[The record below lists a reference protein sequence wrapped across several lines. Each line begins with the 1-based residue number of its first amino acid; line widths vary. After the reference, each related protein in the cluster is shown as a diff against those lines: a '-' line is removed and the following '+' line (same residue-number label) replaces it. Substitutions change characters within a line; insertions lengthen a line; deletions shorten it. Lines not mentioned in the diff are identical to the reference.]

1 MILSAL
7 TKLALRNLLRHR
19 RRASIAIFSVA
30 LGTAAL
36 AVASG
41 FIAGMFADFREA
53 TIESQYAHIQIT
65 RPGYHENGLADPAR
79 YLLPND
85 AAAKTLSTLP
95 HVRAWGPR
103 LGLTGLVSHGE
114 STLSF
119 VGEGFDPAHDL
130 TGDRSLK
137 IVQGHRLGV
146 ADHDRILLG
155 KGLATLLGVQAGDA
169 VVVLV
174 DTPAS
179 GLSAIDAKVAG
190 VFESV
195 SKAYDDSAL
204 LVHIQAARKLLKVE
218 GAHSWLVYLDK
229 TESTPGM
236 AEDFRTR
243 FGAPGFEVRT
253 WDQLAEFYRRAV
265 DLFQQQLDVVRFIV
279 VAIILLGISNTMMMS
294 VMERTGEIG
303 TAMALGVRPRILLG
317 QFVLEGA
324 LIGLLGSLAGL
335 ALAVMI
341 GWGIDALHID
351 MPPPP
356 GLTRGYLAHLVF
368 TPAIAVE
375 ALLVGLGT
383 TTLASLYPA
392 WRASRMVIVDAIRH
406 NK

>member
-1 MILSAL
+1 MIFRSSIE
-7 TKLALRNLLRHR
+7 LAFRNLLRHR
-19 RRASIAIFSVA
+19 RRALIAILSVA
-30 LGTAAL
+30 CGTAAL
-36 AVASG
+36 AIASA
-41 FIAGMFADFREA
+41 FIAGMFDDFREA

-85 AAAKTLSTLP
+85 VTAQPLHTLP

-103 LGLTGLVSHGE
+103 LGLTGLVSHGD

-137 IVQGHRLGV
+137 IIQGRRLGAV
-146 ADHDRILLG
+146 DHDHILLG
-155 KGLATLLGVQAGDA
+155 KGLATLMGVQAGDA

-190 VFESV
+190 IFESV
-195 SKAYDDSAL
+195 SKAYDESAL
-204 LVHIQAARKLLKVE
+204 LLHIDAARKLLKVE
-218 GAHSWLVYLDK
+218 GAHRWLVYLDK
-229 TESTPGM
+229 TENTSRV
-236 AEDFRTR
+236 AQALRVR
-243 FGAPGFEVRT
+243 FGAPHFEVRT

-265 DLFQQQLDVVRFIV
+265 DLFAQQLAVVRFIV

-303 TAMALGVRPRILLG
+303 TAMALGIRPRILLG
-317 QFVLEGA
+317 QFLLEGA
-324 LIGLLGSLAGL
+324 LIGLIGSLAGL
-335 ALAVMI
+335 ALAVI
-341 GWGIDALHID
+341 TGWGVDVLHID

-356 GLTRGYLAHLVF
+356 GLARGYLAHLLF
-368 TPAIAVE
+368 TPLTVLE
-375 ALLVGLGT
+375 ALLVGVGA

>member
-19 RRASIAIFSVA
+19 RRALIAIFSVA

-85 AAAKTLSTLP
+85 AAAQTLHTLP

-130 TGDRSLK
+130 TDDRSLK
-137 IVQGHRLGV
+137 IIQGHRLGA

-155 KGLATLLGVQAGDA
+155 RGLATLLGVQAGDA

-218 GAHSWLVYLDK
+218 GAHSWLVYLNK
-229 TESTPGM
+229 TENTPSV
-236 AEDFRTR
+236 AEDLRTR

-303 TAMALGVRPRILLG
+303 TAMALGVRRRILLG
-317 QFVLEGA
+317 QFLLEGA

-368 TPAIAVE
+368 TPATAVE

>member
-19 RRASIAIFSVA
+19 RRALIAIFSVA
-30 LGTAAL
+30 FGTAAL

-53 TIESQYAHIQIT
+53 TIESQYAHLQIT

-79 YLLPND
+79 YVLPND
-85 AAAKTLSTLP
+85 AAAQSLSALP
-95 HVRAWGPR
+95 HIRAWGPR

-114 STLSF
+114 STLPF
-119 VGEGFDPAHDL
+119 VGEGFDPVHDL
-130 TGDRSLK
+130 TGDRSLT
-137 IVQGHRLGV
+137 IIQGRRLGV
-146 ADHDRILLG
+146 ADHDQILLG
-155 KGLATLLGVQAGDA
+155 KGLATLMGVQAGDA

-204 LVHIQAARKLLKVE
+204 LLHIDAARKLLKMD

-229 TESTPGM
+229 TENTSRV
-236 AEDFRTR
+236 AKALRAR
-243 FGAPGFEVRT
+243 FGAPQFEVRT

-265 DLFQQQLDVVRFIV
+265 DLFQQQLEVVRFIV

-317 QFVLEGA
+317 QFLLEGG
-324 LIGLLGSLAGL
+324 LIGLIGSLAGL
-335 ALAVMI
+335 ALAIAI
-341 GWGIDALHID
+341 GWGVDVLHID

-356 GLTRGYLAHLVF
+356 GLTRGYLAHLLF
-368 TPAIAVE
+368 TPATVLE
-375 ALLVGLGT
+375 ALLVGVGT